1 MNEQQTAMAEF
12 ILQTLSDNAGC
23 MDKGHL
29 DRMFINQYG
38 ETVPA
43 QKDRFYV
50 KSQLEEE
57 YKLIRTKGTML
68 LLSDNGHVAKRIGFH
83 KYVTRLHKNQRLD
96 IKLKQLELW
105 CKMLTVAKEA
115 PLAIV
120 SLIEAVVITGLL
132 MALLL

>member
-43 QKDRFYV
+43 RKDRFYV
-50 KSQLEEE
+50 KNQLEEE

-83 KYVTRLHKNQRLD
+83 KYVKKMHKNKRLD
-96 IKLKQLELW
+96 FKIKQLEFW
-105 CKMLTVAKEA
+105 CKMMDFIQKAPTALISTVETII
-115 PLAIV
+115 L
-120 SLIEAVVITGLL
+120 EAVI
-132 MALLL
+132 

>member
-1 MNEQQTAMAEF
+1 MAEF

-23 MDKGHL
+23 MDKGYL
-29 DRMFINQYG
+29 DRMFISQYG

-43 QKDRFYV
+43 RKDRFYV

-120 SLIEAVVITGLL
+120 SLIEAIVITGLL